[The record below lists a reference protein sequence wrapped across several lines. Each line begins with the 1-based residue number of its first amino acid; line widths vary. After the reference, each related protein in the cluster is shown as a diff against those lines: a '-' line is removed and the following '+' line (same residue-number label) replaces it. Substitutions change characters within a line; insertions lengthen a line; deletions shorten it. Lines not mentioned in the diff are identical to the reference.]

1 MTTETLTP
9 QAAKLVKAL
18 KALALAQAALNDA
31 LADHYEQE
39 AADAISARLSDHF
52 NEIEA
57 TIFQELSSS
66 AIDEALAQL
75 ETV

>member
-1 MTTETLTP
+1 MNTDTLTP

-18 KALALAQAALNDA
+18 RALALAQAALNDA
-31 LADHYEQE
+31 LTEHYEQDT
-39 AADAISARLSDHF
+39 ADAISARLSDHF

-57 TIFQELSSS
+57 AIFQELSS
-66 AIDEALAQL
+66 AAVDEALAQL